1 VATDVTPLDDRLG
14 FLLKTAY
21 AQLAQRVDA
30 ALAPLGLTARQL
42 AVLSVI
48 AADDAL
54 SQIALGERLGV
65 DRTTIVAMLD
75 ELEGSGLV
83 ERRRDP
89 RDRRRNALALTG
101 SGRARV
107 TRAERARAA
116 AESAYLSPLDESAAR
131 DLVAALRSLVR
142 HPDV

>member
-1 VATDVTPLDDRLG
+1 MANDAAPLDDRLG

-30 ALAPLGLTARQL
+30 ALAPLDLTARQL

-48 AADDAL
+48 AADGAL
-54 SQIALGERLGV
+54 SQAALGERLGV

-75 ELEGSGLV
+75 ELESRGLV
-83 ERRRDP
+83 ERRRDA
-89 RDRRRNALALTG
+89 RDRRRNALALTR

-107 TRAERARAA
+107 ARGETARAA
-116 AESAYLSPLDESAAR
+116 AQSDYLSPLGEPDAR
-131 DLVAALRSLVR
+131 RLIAALQGLIGR
-142 HPDV
+142 PGG